1 LAGTLDPGGRFAR
14 SDAFSYPL
22 TQMRLAVIRN
32 IFAALTLLAASESA
46 VVAAAQDESKLWGD
60 WRGDSTCVATG
71 TACRDEKV
79 IYHIA
84 KIPGK
89 SGYVAITG
97 DKIVNG
103 ATITMGTLEF
113 RYDPDKQTLVREQT
127 PGVWVFTV
135 DGNQMEGTLTHPD
148 KTILR
153 RVTLKKDG

>member
-1 LAGTLDPGGRFAR
+1 MLGPSVVAGWFAR
-14 SDAFSYPL
+14 SHAFSYPL
-22 TQMRLAVIRN
+22 TQVRLAIIRN
-32 IFAALTLLAASESA
+32 IFPAVALLAASASA
-46 VVAAAQDESKLWGD
+46 VVAASQDESKLVGD
-60 WRGDSTCVATG
+60 WRGDSTCVSTG

-79 IYHIA
+79 VYHLA

-89 SGYVAITG
+89 PGYFAVTG

-127 PGVWVFTV
+127 QGVWFFTV
-135 DGNQMEGTLTHPD
+135 EGNKMEGTLTGPD

-153 RVTLKKDG
+153 RVTLKKEA